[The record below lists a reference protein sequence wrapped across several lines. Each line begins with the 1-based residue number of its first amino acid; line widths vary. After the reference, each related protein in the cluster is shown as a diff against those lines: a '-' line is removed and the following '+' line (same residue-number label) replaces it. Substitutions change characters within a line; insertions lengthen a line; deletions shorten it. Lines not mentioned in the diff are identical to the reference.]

1 MIKPLDERQKE
12 RQEGKH
18 LTRYTKDDT
27 PKTKDQKPKT
37 TRRKTTR
44 RKTKD
49 E

>member
-12 RQEGKH
+12 RQNTLH
-18 LTRYTKDDT
+18 LTRYTQDL
-27 PKTKDQKPKT
+27 KTKDQKPKT

>member
-12 RQEGKH
+12 RENHLH
-18 LTRYTKDDT
+18 LTRYTQ
-27 PKTKDQKPKT
+27 DQKPKT

-44 RKTKD
+44 RKTTRQKTKD